1 MDILME
7 TLIELLNSLIPAG
20 STLGTE
26 LATLNEILAYLITI
40 GILWSFLLRPILKLF
55 RLVK

>member
-1 MDILME
+1 MQNIID
-7 TLIELLNSLIPAG
+7 LLNSLIPSG

-40 GILWSFLLRPILKLF
+40 GILWAFLLRPILKVF